1 MGVEGLFP
9 GSSSCLSASCH
20 HAHAA
25 VLSSKRTNKSPL
37 SCKTH
42 MNFLSTDSTRA
53 EPTKATSQP
62 DLPAGGGEGTAWA
75 DGVSPRCSFIKE
87 LEWGGP
93 RRNVLEPRE
102 QRFLRRDLKV
112 CLLLQKL

>member
-1 MGVEGLFP
+1 
-9 GSSSCLSASCH
+9 
-20 HAHAA
+20 
-25 VLSSKRTNKSPL
+25 
-37 SCKTH
+37 